1 MAIGKSSLEDVVDAQ
16 FWQGKHV
23 LVTGHTGFKGAWLC
37 LWLQQLGAKLT
48 GFAQPH
54 KEPSLFEDA
63 NVTAGMRSITGDIRN
78 FAELRDA
85 LDSTGPQ
92 IVFHLAAQSLVRRSY
107 LDPVETYATN
117 VLGTVHLLEALRRT
131 GGVRAMVNITSDKC
145 YENQGW
151 AWGYRED
158 DRLGGHDPYSAS
170 KAAAEI
176 VTSSYR
182 ASFFSGGEH
191 ACEGVALASA
201 RAGNVIGG
209 GDWADDRLIP
219 DVVRA
224 LMAGQQVHLRNPH
237 SVRPWQHVLD
247 PLAGY
252 MLLAQR
258 LYTEGSRFASAW
270 NFGPMHQDP
279 RSVSWIVDYFLSKW
293 GSGESWAADTSASP
307 HEAHYLK
314 LDTSKAIS
322 ELGWKPRWDI
332 GTALEATVEW
342 YKARKDGNDMRRVTL
357 RQIASYTSASACAS
371 V

>member
-1 MAIGKSSLEDVVDAQ
+1 
-16 FWQGKHV
+16 
-23 LVTGHTGFKGAWLC
+23 
-37 LWLQQLGAKLT
+37 
-48 GFAQPH
+48 
-54 KEPSLFEDA
+54 
-63 NVTAGMRSITGDIRN
+63 
-78 FAELRDA
+78 
-85 LDSTGPQ
+85 
-92 IVFHLAAQSLVRRSY
+92 
-107 LDPVETYATN
+107 
-117 VLGTVHLLEALRRT
+117 
-131 GGVRAMVNITSDKC
+131 
-145 YENQGW
+145 
-151 AWGYRED
+151 
-158 DRLGGHDPYSAS
+158 
-170 KAAAEI
+170 
-176 VTSSYR
+176 
-182 ASFFSGGEH
+182 
-191 ACEGVALASA
+191 
-201 RAGNVIGG
+201 
-209 GDWADDRLIP
+209 
-219 DVVRA
+219 
-224 LMAGQQVHLRNPH
+224 MAGQQVHLRNPH